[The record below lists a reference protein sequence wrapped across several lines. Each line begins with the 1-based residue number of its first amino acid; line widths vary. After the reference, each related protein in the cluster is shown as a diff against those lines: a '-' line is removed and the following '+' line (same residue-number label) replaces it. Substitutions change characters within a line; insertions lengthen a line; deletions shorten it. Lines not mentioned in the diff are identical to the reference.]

1 MTKDEQKKTR
11 WPAYDMHHRS
21 FFRVTKGLTAAVALI
36 WLVAAA
42 AVPTQSRRFLPHGQ
56 VETTPAVAVCL
67 YGPAAGMLAVTRS
80 SLWARLLDVLA
91 YHGWRADVNVHAY
104 YPWSEAA
111 PRSVACAGN
120 ASMSSEVSDVSMAAT
135 APWRLLQPIQEVVDQ
150 DGPASP
156 SHVDDRDAR
165 LAASLA
171 AVTRMWQA
179 EAAGAGQYRAIIYA
193 R

>member
-1 MTKDEQKKTR
+1 M
-11 WPAYDMHHRS
+11 
-21 FFRVTKGLTAAVALI
+21 GLGLGLGLGLGAVALI
-36 WLVAAA
+36 RQVTDKLTAAA
-42 AVPTQSRRFLPHGQ
+42 AVPSQSRRYLPHGQ
-56 VETTPAVAVCL
+56 VGSSPAVAVCL

-91 YHGWRADVNVHAY
+91 YHGWRADVFVHAY
-104 YPWSEAA
+104 DPWSEAA

-120 ASMSSEVSDVSMAAT
+120 ASMSSEVGDVSMVGT
-135 APWRLLQPIQEVVDQ
+135 APWRLLQPVQEVVDQ
-150 DGPASP
+150 DEPASP
-156 SHVDDRDAR
+156 SHADDKEAR

-179 EAAGAGQYRAIIYA
+179 EAEGAGQYRAIIYA

>member
-1 MTKDEQKKTR
+1 MR
-11 WPAYDMHHRS
+11 RRLLFH
-21 FFRVTKGLTAAVALI
+21 VTTGLTAAVALI
-36 WLVAAA
+36 FLVTDRQTAVA
-42 AVPTQSRRFLPHGQ
+42 AVPTLSRRFLPHRQ

-91 YHGWRADVNVHAY
+91 YHGWRADVYIHTY
-104 YPWSEAA
+104 DPWSEAA

-120 ASMSSEVSDVSMAAT
+120 ASMSSEVGDVSMAGT
-135 APWRLLQPIQEVVDQ
+135 APWRLLQPIQEVVDK

-156 SHVDDRDAR
+156 SHADDKEAR
-165 LAASLA
+165 LATSLV

-179 EAAGAGQYRAIIYA
+179 KAVGAGQYRAIIYA